1 MIYAPTYN
9 LKGERGEKVAL
20 PKKVFEVKASPTL
33 LAQATRVYL
42 ANQRKSSAKTKSRG
56 EVEGSTRKIYRQKGT
71 GGARHGSIR
80 APIFVGGG
88 IAHGPTGEQNYTL
101 LVPSKTRR
109 LAMLSALSLKASQNV
124 VIVIE
129 GEAKTLFKT
138 KQAAKWQ
145 EKSGI
150 KGKTLMIAGSDQD
163 GLIRGFRNLAGVETI
178 KTDSLNTYIVMKYKN
193 LLITGKALAELV
205 KRYAD

>member
-1 MIYAPTYN
+1 
-9 LKGERGEKVAL
+9 
-20 PKKVFEVKASPTL
+20 
-33 LAQATRVYL
+33 
-42 ANQRKSSAKTKSRG
+42 
-56 EVEGSTRKIYRQKGT
+56 
-71 GGARHGSIR
+71 
-80 APIFVGGG
+80 
-88 IAHGPTGEQNYTL
+88 
-101 LVPSKTRR
+101 
-109 LAMLSALSLKASQNV
+109 MLSALSLKASQNV